1 MPTRPKTAGD
11 RVESDLK
18 ERANRSM
25 MNTKD
30 PVEKLRFFCLSRGAT
45 GILGLGRMFRRMD
58 DDGNKNLNFAEFH
71 KGLNETGC
79 TLTAEEA
86 ETLFKKFD
94 RDGNGNVNVDEF
106 LVGIR
111 PLMSEN
117 RRRVIQEAF
126 NKMDKSGDGVITA
139 DDLKG
144 VYNVKRHPQY
154 LNGECTETQILEK
167 FLSNFETMGLKDGQ
181 VTKDEFFDYYSGISA
196 SIDQDAYF
204 DLMMRNAWNL

>member
-1 MPTRPKTAGD
+1 MPTRPRTAGD

-58 DDGNKNLNFAEFH
+58 DDGNKNLNFSEFH
-71 KGLNETGC
+71 KGLIETGC
-79 TLTAEEA
+79 SLTAEEA
-86 ETLFKKFD
+86 EILFKKFD

-111 PLMSEN
+111 PPMSEN

-167 FLSNFETMGLKDGQ
+167 FLSNFETFGLKDGQ
-181 VTKDEFFDYYSGISA
+181 VTKDEFFDYYSGISS